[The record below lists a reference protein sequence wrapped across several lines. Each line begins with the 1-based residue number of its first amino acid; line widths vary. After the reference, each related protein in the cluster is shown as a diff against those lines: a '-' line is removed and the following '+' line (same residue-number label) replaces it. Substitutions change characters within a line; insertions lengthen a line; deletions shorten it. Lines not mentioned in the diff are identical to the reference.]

1 MPYICIELDLN
12 EQLIHLSA
20 AAHMAFFL
28 YRDRSARTQFM
39 PTQSYVDIMLM
50 IKNVFYCV
58 AKAKV
63 DTPQGKFYLILLG
76 TDCLETFFGLICTA
90 VGTDANVD
98 ILQLGSRASGHTEVA
113 LILAEHPEWDLGP
126 CCLTLPC
133 IMKDS
138 QTGEMTSRFDHI
150 TPKDWHGNTSVAR
163 VNLHSCWLLGCQQA
177 VVCIP
182 DAGKFFDQLL
192 EEGTPD
198 IDMLS
203 PLGTLLVNQ

>member
-1 MPYICIELDLN
+1 
-12 EQLIHLSA
+12 
-20 AAHMAFFL
+20 
-28 YRDRSARTQFM
+28 
-39 PTQSYVDIMLM
+39 MLM
-50 IKNVFYCV
+50 MKNIFYCV

-76 TDCLETFFGLICTA
+76 TDHLETFFGLIRTA
-90 VGTDANVD
+90 FGTDANVD
-98 ILQLGSRASGHTEVA
+98 ILQLGSRASGLTEVA

-133 IMKDS
+133 IMKDP

-150 TPKDWHGNTSVAR
+150 TPKDWHGDTSVAR
-163 VNLHSCWLLGCQQA
+163 VNLHSCSLLGCQQA
-177 VVCIP
+177 VACIP

-203 PLGTLLVNQ
+203 PLGTLLVNQQDQEHDSNDDELTCDLSLKPEPSPPPSDTIPDIDHAQTFLPQNI